1 MAWGNLFY
9 GSNSVEPKCE
19 IDISAKIPVID
30 NNYFDNHSVYERC
43 KCIDKIKSSLEVLVK
58 NEPTKYNAYLDIY
71 KKKYSDNNC
80 DEVFKNYTSTN
91 AQDIYNSVSQTD
103 KARIDADTIKQR
115 NFRLYVA
122 MSVLIVAIGV
132 VTVYKTKND

>member
-1 MAWGNLFY
+1 MANTPYANL
-9 GSNSVEPKCE
+9 GQC
-19 IDISAKIPVID
+19 AID
-30 NNYFDNHSVYERC
+30 NYSKLPVVDDKYFDSHSPYEKC
-43 KCIDKIKSSLEVLVK
+43 KCIQNMKASLESLVVNK
-58 NEPTKYNAYLDIY
+58 PALYNPYLDIY
-71 KKKYSDNNC
+71 KKKYTDNKC

-132 VTVYKTKND
+132 VTIYKTKND